1 VRVLLLTPH
10 YPPEVRSVSILMSQL
25 AEDLAALGHTVTV
38 IAPHPPSNMH
48 EARSAW
54 DGEGAVPDVSL
65 VGGDGAWGPAG
76 PRAAADRIQVLR
88 VPVLPFV
95 KVAPSVRAVT
105 HFTLAAAMV
114 GAGLRAG
121 RHDVVLVYSPPL
133 PLALAAEL
141 LARRWRAP
149 FIVNVQDLYP
159 QALID
164 LGLAR
169 SRIVIRVLEWLERRA
184 YRHSSAITVHSPG
197 NREMLVARGI
207 PPAKIAVVPNWIDIA
222 SARPASRDSPYR
234 RELGL
239 EGRFVVLFAGVMG
252 YAQDMSV
259 IIEAAAALRD
269 EPGIVFLLAG
279 DGVRRQEAED
289 RVRARHLDTVR
300 FLPFQPI
307 ERYPLLVGAAD
318 CCLVTLQPA
327 VATPVVPS
335 KIAGILAAARP
346 VVGALPP
353 GDARALVE
361 ASGGGICVEPGDW
374 EALARAIGRLA
385 RDPGMRQ
392 QMGEAGRRYAEAHF
406 SRHRATRTYGEL
418 IDAVVRAAWPAG
430 ARQDT

>member
-1 VRVLLLTPH
+1 
-10 YPPEVRSVSILMSQL
+10 MSQL
-25 AEDLAALGHTVTV
+25 AEDLATLGHTVTV
-38 IAPHPPSNMH
+38 IAPYPPSNMD
-48 EARSAW
+48 EARSASA
-54 DGEGAVPDVSL
+54 GEGAPPVVSR
-65 VGGDGAWGPAG
+65 VSGDGARGPAG
-76 PRAAADRIQVLR
+76 PRGAADRIRILR
-88 VPVLPFV
+88 VAALPFV

-105 HFTLAAAMV
+105 QFTLAAAMV

-121 RHDVVLVYSPPL
+121 RHDVILVYSPPL
-133 PLALAAEL
+133 PLALAAEVL
-141 LARRWRAP
+141 GRRWGAP

-159 QALID
+159 QTLID

-169 SRIVIRVLEWLERRA
+169 SRIVIAVLEWLERRA

-197 NREMLVARGI
+197 NRDILVARGV
-207 PPAKIAVVPNWIDIA
+207 PPAKIAVVPNWIDVA
-222 SARPASRDSPYR
+222 AAAVGSRDNPYR
-234 RELGL
+234 REMGL
-239 EGRFVVLFAGVMG
+239 DDQFVVLFAGVMG

-259 IIEAAAALRD
+259 IVEAAEALRN
-269 EPGIVFLLAG
+269 EPGVVFLLVG

-289 RVRARHLDTVR
+289 LARAHNLANVR

-307 ERYPLLVGAAD
+307 ERYPQLVSASD
-318 CCLVTLQPA
+318 CCLVTLQP
-327 VATPVVPS
+327 VVTTPVVPS

-346 VVGALPP
+346 VVAALPP

-361 ASGGGICVEPGDW
+361 ASGGGVCVEPGDG
-374 EALARAIGRLA
+374 EALAGAIRRLA

-392 QMGEAGRRYAEAHF
+392 QMGEAGRQYAEAHF